1 MNNSCSLQFSSFHF
15 FPQSTSYGVILKYNI
30 SILTPFIPFISL
42 RIIIG
47 FVIIKIICVCVYIFL
62 FIAAFFSLHSIIIMI
77 WNGSTSNILYLYK
90 IVYFSPFPNSTLSL
104 YHSFDGWKN
113 KCFLRGSEKNL
124 YRSQKSHTSDCLST
138 PKKIWIGWK
147 IRKKIT
153 NRHFTIQSW
162 GNKGGDV

>member
-1 MNNSCSLQFSSFHF
+1 MLFTIFFLSF

-113 KCFLRGSEKNL
+113 KCFWGVR
-124 YRSQKSHTSDCLST
+124 
-138 PKKIWIGWK
+138 KKICIVRKNHTRLIVCRPRKKWIGWK